1 MRGRDFFGRLARA
14 VTSRPLVTIAVV
26 AALALAGVVLA
37 LQLEPSAST
46 DSLVGRSSAAAKAT
60 DRFHKQ
66 FGDESIVVLVK
77 GRLERS
83 VLSSDLLR
91 LLTLEGCLSG
101 NVPAAGLKDLP
112 PPCSDLAASKPVK
125 VVYGPG
131 TFVNTAA
138 AQITQGYLA
147 RQQQAQTD
155 AKQASDTARRLA
167 AQQGYTKK
175 QQDRFASAA
184 SKVVYGKFY
193 KQLLQLGLRYGLTKL
208 PALDNVPFVAQLIF
222 DSTKGVYQPKARFA
236 YLFPSPKAALILI
249 RLKPTLSDSQRK
261 AAIGLI
267 KTAVAEPKF
276 ALKNGQSYIVTG
288 VPVVVDSLA
297 SEVQK
302 SIFVLL
308 GAALLVMAA
317 TLMLVFRTQ
326 ARLRLLPLG
335 LALAAAAMAY
345 GSVALA
351 GHELT
356 MASIA
361 ALPVLIGLAVDYA
374 IQLHA
379 RFDEARAEG
388 LEPAE
393 SARRAA
399 ARGAPTIAGA
409 ALATA
414 AGFLVLLLSPIPM
427 IHGFA
432 LLVIV
437 GIALALVCALTAGLA
452 ILTRFGEARPRPA
465 DLPPLL
471 PGIRSR
477 AAELRGRLAGGPLD
491 DGLRVGVMSGIAVVL
506 LGAAAE
512 VNSLPMWI
520 VALVVLLPL
529 VSLIALLPHG
539 RSELARSSRERG
551 RRLLGYAVAQ
561 PRKVL
566 AIGLALA
573 VVGWIADTQIPIQ
586 SDVRQLV
593 PENLPALRDVNQ
605 LEKATGVS
613 GEIDVTVHGAVTSP
627 TAIKWLT
634 DVQQRVL
641 TAHGFRTGDTC
652 FKKPNPPELCPALSL
667 TDLFQSPGAQQ
678 SAAAL
683 LSVVPPYFAQAVV
696 TPDKRTATIAFGIR
710 FMALDQQQAVID
722 DIRSKIRNPP
732 PGIEA
737 DVAGLPVLAAEANA
751 KLSSDWRRFAMLL
764 AALAAVFLVLLVL
777 RRKLSEAIVPLIPIA
792 LTTGWSSLILF
803 LLPIP
808 LNPMSATLGALVIA
822 ISTEFSI
829 LLSARYRQERA
840 KSEDTVQALERAY
853 SSTGAAVLASGAT
866 AIAGFAAVVASDIQ
880 MLHDFGAVTVIDL
893 TVSLLGVLIV
903 LPAAIVWAEQ
913 RGRLR
918 ASDLDPRPL
927 ARAAW
932 SGLREL
938 PGTVARMRRA

>member
-1 MRGRDFFGRLARA
+1 LRGREFFGRVARA
-14 VTSRPLVTIAVV
+14 VTLRPLVTIAVV
-26 AALALAGVVLA
+26 AAFALAGVVLA

-46 DSLVGRSSAAAKAT
+46 DSLVGHDSAAAKAT

-66 FGDESIVVLVK
+66 FGDESIVVVVK
-77 GRLERS
+77 GRLERT

-91 LLTLEGCLSG
+91 LLSLEGCISG
-101 NVPAAGLKDLP
+101 NVPAAGLKQLP
-112 PPCSDLAASKPVK
+112 SQCSDFAKTKPVK

-138 AQITQGYLA
+138 TQITQGFLA
-147 RQQQAQTD
+147 RQQQAQSD
-155 AKQASDTARRLA
+155 AKKAGDTARALA
-167 AQQGYTKK
+167 KRSGYSKK
-175 QQDRFASAA
+175 QQDLIARQASGL
-184 SKVVYGKFY
+184 VMNKFR
-193 KQLLQLGLRYGLTKL
+193 KEVLQLGLQYKLTNL
-208 PALDNVPFVAQLIF
+208 PALDNVAFVDSLVF
-222 DSTKGVYQPKARFA
+222 DNTKGLWHPKPRFA
-236 YLFPSPKAALILI
+236 YLFPSEKAALVLI
-249 RLKPTLSDSQRK
+249 RLRPDLTDSQRK

-267 KTAVAEPKF
+267 RSAVAEPRF
-276 ALKNGQSYIVTG
+276 HLKYGQQYIVTG
-288 VPVVVDSLA
+288 VPVVVNGLA
-297 SEVQK
+297 SEVQR

-308 GAALLVMAA
+308 AAALLVMAA

-345 GSVALA
+345 GAVAVA
-351 GHELT
+351 GDELT

-361 ALPVLIGLAVDYA
+361 ALPILIGLAVDYA

-388 LEPAE
+388 LDPPA

-399 ARGAPTIAGA
+399 VRGAPTIAGA

-414 AGFLVLLLSPIPM
+414 AGFVVLLLSPIPM

-432 LLVIV
+432 ILVIV

-452 ILTRFGEARPRPA
+452 TLARFGEARPRPA
-465 DLPPLL
+465 DLPPAF
-471 PGIRSR
+471 PGAR
-477 AAELRGRLAGGPLD
+477 ARIAEARQRLAGGALD
-491 DGLRVGVMSGIAVVL
+491 SGRRVGWITAAFVL
-506 LGAAAE
+506 VLAITAL
-512 VNSLPMWI
+512 VNSLVMWVI
-520 VALVVLLPL
+520 GLVLLIPL
-529 VSLIALLPHG
+529 AALLALLPRG
-539 RSELARSSRERG
+539 RRELGVATLARA
-551 RRLLGYAVAQ
+551 RRLLGYAVAE

-573 VVGWIADTQIPIQ
+573 VLGWIAETQIPVQ

-593 PENLPALRDVNQ
+593 PENLQSLRDVNQ
-605 LEKATGVS
+605 LESLTGVS
-613 GEIDVTVHGAVTSP
+613 GEIDVTIHGAITSP
-627 TAIKWLT
+627 QAVKWMT
-634 DVQQRVL
+634 DLQQQVL
-641 TAHGFRTGDTC
+641 RAHGFKEGDTC
-652 FKKPNPPELCPALSL
+652 LKKPTPPELCPALSL
-667 TDLFQSPGAQQ
+667 TDLFQQGSTGAADQ
-678 SAAAL
+678 L
-683 LSVVPPYFAQAVV
+683 LDSVPPYFRQAVV
-696 TPDKRTATIAFGIR
+696 TPDRRTATMAFGIR
-710 FMALDQQQAVID
+710 FLPFDRQQAVIE
-722 DIRSKIRNPP
+722 DIKSKIAHPP
-732 PGIEA
+732 AGIDAE
-737 DVAGLPVLAAEANA
+737 VAGLPVLAAEANG
-751 KLSSDWRRFAMLL
+751 KLSSDWRRFEMLF

-829 LLSARYRQERA
+829 LLSARYRQERE
-840 KSEDTVQALERAY
+840 KSGDTVQALERAY

-866 AIAGFAAVVASDIQ
+866 AIAGFAAVVASKIQ

-893 TVSLLGVLIV
+893 TVSLLGVLLV

-918 ASDLDPRPL
+918 VSDFDPRPL
-927 ARAAW
+927 VRAAW
-932 SGLREL
+932 SGLRGL
-938 PGTVARMRRA
+938 PGTIARDRA